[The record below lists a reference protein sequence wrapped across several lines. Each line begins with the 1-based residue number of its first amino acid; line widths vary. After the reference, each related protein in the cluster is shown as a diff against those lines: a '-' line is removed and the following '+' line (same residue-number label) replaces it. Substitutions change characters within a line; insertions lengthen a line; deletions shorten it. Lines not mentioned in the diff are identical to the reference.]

1 MRVPLLGISREQSV
15 TLIIGPP
22 QNRFFRTDWQSGR
35 KKRALRVKSDI
46 TFPVFGLVCFY
57 FEGGMTVLPVNGSL
71 SGLLPAFLS
80 VWSTGGKVLPPRP
93 VSDSNRRYSGQQ

>member
-1 MRVPLLGISREQSV
+1 MRVPLPGISREQSV

-57 FEGGMTVLPVNGSL
+57 FEGGMTVLPVNGSFP
-71 SGLLPAFLS
+71 GLLPAFQIGRAH
-80 VWSTGGKVLPPRP
+80 V
-93 VSDSNRRYSGQQ
+93 

>member
-1 MRVPLLGISREQSV
+1 MRVPLPGISREQSV

-57 FEGGMTVLPVNGSL
+57 FEGGMTLLPVNGSFP
-71 SGLLPAFLS
+71 GLLPAFLS
-80 VWSTGGKVLPPRP
+80 VYNALSTMVNGRKNSSAKTRFG
-93 VSDSNRRYSGQQ
+93 

>member
-1 MRVPLLGISREQSV
+1 MRVPLPGISREQSV

-57 FEGGMTVLPVNGSL
+57 FEGGI
-71 SGLLPAFLS
+71 
-80 VWSTGGKVLPPRP
+80 PPF
-93 VSDSNRRYSGQQ
+93 

>member
-1 MRVPLLGISREQSV
+1 MRVPLPGISREQSV

-46 TFPVFGLVCFY
+46 TFPIFELVCFY
-57 FEGGMTVLPVNGSL
+57 FEGGMTVLPVNGSFP
-71 SGLLPAFLS
+71 GLLPACLQ
-80 VWSTGGKVLPPRP
+80 WSTGGKILPPRP

>member
-1 MRVPLLGISREQSV
+1 MRVPLPGISREQSV

-57 FEGGMTVLPVNGSL
+57 FEGGMTVPPVNGS
-71 SGLLPAFLS
+71 FLS
-80 VWSTGGKVLPPRP
+80 VYNALSAMVNGRKNSSAKTRFG
-93 VSDSNRRYSGQQ
+93 

>member
-1 MRVPLLGISREQSV
+1 MRVPLPGISREQSV

-22 QNRFFRTDWQSGR
+22 QNRF
-35 KKRALRVKSDI
+35 
-46 TFPVFGLVCFY
+46 FPVFGLVCFY

-80 VWSTGGKVLPPRP
+80 VYNALSAMV
-93 VSDSNRRYSGQQ
+93 NRRKSSSAKTRFG

>member
-1 MRVPLLGISREQSV
+1 MRVPLPGISREQSV

-46 TFPVFGLVCFY
+46 TFPVLGHDYLY
-57 FEGGMTVLPVNGSL
+57 FERRMTVPPVNGSS

-80 VWSTGGKVLPPRP
+80 VYNALSAMVNGRKNSSAKTRFG
-93 VSDSNRRYSGQQ
+93 